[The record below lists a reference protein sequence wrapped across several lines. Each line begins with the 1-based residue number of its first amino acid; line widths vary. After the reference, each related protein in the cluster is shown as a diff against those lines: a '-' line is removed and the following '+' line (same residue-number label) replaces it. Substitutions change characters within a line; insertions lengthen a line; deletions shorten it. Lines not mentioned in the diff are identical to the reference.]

1 MTGRLED
8 KVAVITGGAS
18 GIGLASVEL
27 FLKEGAFVV
36 AGDIQ
41 DNRGEELRLKL
52 GNRFSYMHAD
62 VSREEDIKGLVQHA
76 VEKFGRLDIMFNN
89 AGFGGNGGRLEAT
102 DMEAFDRSVG
112 ILLKGVIL
120 GYKYA
125 TPHMKA
131 QKSGS
136 IISTASVSGLL
147 ANYGPHSYAALKAG
161 VIQFSRSAT
170 LELGPFNVRSNVICP
185 GGIATPIFGGRLPYG
200 PKTLDKFAK
209 FIEQR
214 FALIQPIPRAGLPI
228 DIAEMA
234 LFLASDASTFVTGQ
248 TISVDGGIGVGPM
261 NSFAEKV
268 DFSTTI
274 REFEALVPEN
284 ERQL

>member
-1 MTGRLED
+1 MTGRLEN

-27 FLKEGAFVV
+27 FLKEGALVV

-41 DNRGEELRLKL
+41 DDRGEEMRLRL
-52 GNRFSYMHAD
+52 GNRFSYRHAD
-62 VSREEDIKGLVQHA
+62 VSREEDVKNLVEHA

-89 AGFGGNGGRLEAT
+89 AGFGGNGGKLEAT
-102 DMEAFDRSVG
+102 NLEAFDRSVA
-112 ILLKGVIL
+112 ILLKGVVA

-125 TPHMKA
+125 APHMKA

-185 GGIATPIFGGRLPYG
+185 GGIATPIFGSRLGFG
-200 PKTLDKFAK
+200 PKTLDKFAQ
-209 FIEQR
+209 FIEAR
-214 FALIQPIPRAGLPI
+214 FALIQPIPRAGLPN

-234 LFLASDASTFVTGQ
+234 LFLASDASSFVSGQ
-248 TISVDGGIGVGPM
+248 TISVDGGISVGPM
-261 NSFAEKV
+261 HGFAETV
-268 DFSTTI
+268 DFTTTI
-274 REFEALVPEN
+274 EAFKALVPEN
-284 ERQL
+284 ERHL